1 MAKKDSFIEEERRRK
16 LDLLIL
22 FLITSLIIS
31 SVILY
36 NKMNEAEDLSK
47 DLTAKQEK
55 REKIISENKKITEK
69 QRENDNLIGNH
80 DVSVT
85 SEDFNHLYFDWNSW
99 EMYSKNMKEIREKY
113 PNLERSKYV
122 DISGMDVGTG
132 RSPESV
138 HKVQIYNT
146 SKQGEIAEI
155 INQNR
160 RYDDRVTERLIFKVS
175 EYDKGRYDINEF
187 KVYNRAL

>member
-69 QRENDNLIGNH
+69 QRENDNLVGNH

-99 EMYSKNMKEIREKY
+99 EMYSENMKEIREKY

-175 EYDKGRYDINEF
+175 EYDKGRYDIKEF

>member
-69 QRENDNLIGNH
+69 QRENDNLVGNH

-160 RYDDRVTERLIFKVS
+160 RYGDRVTERLIFKVS
-175 EYDKGRYDINEF
+175 EYDKGRYDIKEF

>member
-69 QRENDNLIGNH
+69 QIENDNLVGNH

-175 EYDKGRYDINEF
+175 EYDKGRYDIKEF

>member
-69 QRENDNLIGNH
+69 QRENDNLVGNH

-175 EYDKGRYDINEF
+175 EYDKGRYDIKEF

>member
-69 QRENDNLIGNH
+69 QRENDNLVGNH

-99 EMYSKNMKEIREKY
+99 EIYSKNMKEIREKY

-175 EYDKGRYDINEF
+175 EYDKGRYDIKEF

>member
-1 MAKKDSFIEEERRRK
+1 MDCMAKKDSFIEEERRRK

-69 QRENDNLIGNH
+69 QIENDNLVGNH

-99 EMYSKNMKEIREKY
+99 EMYSKI
-113 PNLERSKYV
+113 
-122 DISGMDVGTG
+122 
-132 RSPESV
+132 
-138 HKVQIYNT
+138 
-146 SKQGEIAEI
+146 
-155 INQNR
+155 
-160 RYDDRVTERLIFKVS
+160 
-175 EYDKGRYDINEF
+175 
-187 KVYNRAL
+187 

>member
-16 LDLLIL
+16 LDLVIL

-69 QRENDNLIGNH
+69 QRENDNLVGNH

-175 EYDKGRYDINEF
+175 EYDKGRYDIKEF

>member
-55 REKIISENKKITEK
+55 REKIISENK
-69 QRENDNLIGNH
+69 R
-80 DVSVT
+80 
-85 SEDFNHLYFDWNSW
+85 
-99 EMYSKNMKEIREKY
+99 
-113 PNLERSKYV
+113 
-122 DISGMDVGTG
+122 
-132 RSPESV
+132 
-138 HKVQIYNT
+138 
-146 SKQGEIAEI
+146 
-155 INQNR
+155 
-160 RYDDRVTERLIFKVS
+160 
-175 EYDKGRYDINEF
+175 
-187 KVYNRAL
+187 